1 MRSARVALSI
11 SIDALATGFCHLCW
25 RRAEQRGLI
34 RNQAGGLLLT
44 ERGRQMARQSL
55 LATTSADLTFVEG
68 NR

>member
-1 MRSARVALSI
+1 MRWQPVF
-11 SIDALATGFCHLCW
+11 ATCVG

-55 LATTSADLTFVEG
+55 LATTSADLTFVEE

>member
-1 MRSARVALSI
+1 MRWQPVF
-11 SIDALATGFCHLCW
+11 ATCVV

-55 LATTSADLTFVEG
+55 LATTGTDLTFVEG